1 MELLQSLDYQILFFL
16 QERLRSPVLT
26 PVMLFFTALGDS
38 GAVWLALA
46 AACLFRRST
55 RACGAAMLLAL
66 LLGLLTGNLILK
78 NLFARPRPF
87 LTYSSLHHLV
97 AQGGYSFPS
106 AHAMSSFAA
115 AGSFFLFF
123 RQHGRTVF
131 GVPALVLAALIA
143 FSRLYVGVHYP
154 SDVLCGCLIGLALA
168 YAAVHIIPCVFHLN
182 HSGDSQHEEE

>member
-26 PVMLFFTALGDS
+26 PVMLFFTALGDG

-87 LTYSSLHHLV
+87 LTYS
-97 AQGGYSFPS
+97 FPS
-106 AHAMSSFAA
+106 AHAISSFAA
-115 AGSFFLFF
+115 AGSFLLFF